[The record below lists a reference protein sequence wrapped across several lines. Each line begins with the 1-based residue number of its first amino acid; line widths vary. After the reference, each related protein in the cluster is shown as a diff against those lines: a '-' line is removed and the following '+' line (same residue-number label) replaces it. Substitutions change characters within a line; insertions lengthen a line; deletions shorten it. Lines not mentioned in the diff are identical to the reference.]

1 MSPPRA
7 KTHAAKGLKL
17 PTVPI
22 DPAVTDKA
30 LLVQPPRTLGTT
42 EAAGMTKVLLANT
55 TIAPGAEVR
64 LWPGLDVTK
73 WDKLHLTIGADA
85 RAVPNLHVRVLFSMP
100 LPGTHCGGLLTS
112 SAVDFATDG
121 TLRRFEHTT
130 PSGFGATGFTMSVPV
145 IAPMLYDVILRNT
158 GPTPLEK
165 VYVALFAQ
173 EL

>member
-1 MSPPRA
+1 MSPSTAETLP
-7 KTHAAKGLKL
+7 TKGVKL

-22 DPAVTDKA
+22 DPVVADKA
-30 LLVQPPRTLGTT
+30 LLVQPPRALGTA
-42 EAAGMTKVLLANT
+42 EAAGMTKVLLTNA

-73 WDKLHLTIGADA
+73 WDKLHLTVGADA
-85 RAVPNLHVRVLFSMP
+85 RGVPNLSVRVLFSMP

-112 SAVDFATDG
+112 STVDFATDG
-121 TLRRFEHTT
+121 TLRRFEYTT
-130 PSGFGATGFTMSVPV
+130 PAGFGSTGFTMSIPV

-158 GPTPLEK
+158 GSTPLET

-173 EL
+173 EI